1 MNKIL
6 NFFVL
11 SLENLFV
18 DFDGWYGDQCVDLVQ
33 QYNKVIVG
41 APFLSGEGAVNIWD
55 TYPTAFYD
63 RIPDAPMSVPKPGD
77 IVIWGRTYGA
87 YGHIA
92 ICLEADINSNKFTA
106 FSQND
111 PTGSRSIRKVYPTYK
126 GVLGWLHPK
135 KYAVTSGLDE
145 IDVISLRQQVLDL
158 QLDVSKATE
167 RAVNAETL
175 ANERG
180 TKIEKARNDLN

>member
-11 SLENLFV
+11 SLEGLYV

-41 APFLSGEGAVNIWD
+41 APRLLGEGAVNIWD
-55 TYPTAFYD
+55 TYPQTHYT
-63 RIPDAPMSVPKPGD
+63 RITDAPNLIPAPGD
-77 IVIWGRTYGA
+77 IMIWGRAYGNW
-87 YGHIA
+87 GHIA
-92 ICLEADINSNKFTA
+92 ICLESDINLYKFTA

-111 PTGSRSIRKVYPTYK
+111 PTGSRSIRKVYPNYK

-158 QLDVSKATE
+158 QLDASKATQ
-167 RAVNAETL
+167 RAENAEKL

-180 TKIEKARNDLN
+180 DKIAKAQNDLR